1 MIGRNESLAKAIA
14 LITSTSGAKV
24 AILGESGVGKTALA
38 LSILQ
43 HDDMI
48 KSFGSHRYFVPCD
61 SMEDPGQLIT
71 GILQIMGK
79 DTTDPQTTIS
89 PLVKMQNLLSVSGNI
104 FIVLDHFESLMN
116 LKTPNAHVALTRIM
130 EILSMPSVTV
140 ILTIAGQYAPNIV
153 NWNARIRLEP
163 FDDALSLL
171 KQAADDVIL
180 RNKLLLDF
188 EMSSVSEEIPSV
200 VTP

>member
-1 MIGRNESLAKAIA
+1 
-14 LITSTSGAKV
+14 
-24 AILGESGVGKTALA
+24 
-38 LSILQ
+38 
-43 HDDMI
+43 
-48 KSFGSHRYFVPCD
+48 
-61 SMEDPGQLIT
+61 
-71 GILQIMGK
+71 
-79 DTTDPQTTIS
+79 
-89 PLVKMQNLLSVSGNI
+89 
-104 FIVLDHFESLMN
+104 MN